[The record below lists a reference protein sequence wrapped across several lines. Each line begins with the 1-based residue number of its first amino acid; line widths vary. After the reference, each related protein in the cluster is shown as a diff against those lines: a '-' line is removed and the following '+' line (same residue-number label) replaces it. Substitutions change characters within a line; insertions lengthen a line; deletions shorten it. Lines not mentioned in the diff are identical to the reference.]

1 MAGQF
6 IALSGDQVI
15 NAKQRIQYVS
25 TTRNLYGLA
34 APGTATSAAGW
45 QIREEIL
52 DSQDRTTEINFAGG
66 TLEFI
71 QVWDD
76 RLNYS
81 YS

>member
-34 APGTATSAAGW
+34 APGTATSVAGW